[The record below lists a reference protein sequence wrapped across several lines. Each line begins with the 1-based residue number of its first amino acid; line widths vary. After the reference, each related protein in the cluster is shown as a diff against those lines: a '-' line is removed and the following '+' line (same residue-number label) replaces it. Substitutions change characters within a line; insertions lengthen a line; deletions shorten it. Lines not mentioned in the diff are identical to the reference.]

1 MVVPY
6 GFFCV
11 GTFIDGVDEA
21 LHDDALA
28 GVIIG
33 WRGWRDDTLNFT
45 LGSDW
50 DSPEV
55 VALVT
60 PPSEHYLTI
69 EFYCYTMFQEKYA
82 TACIKRCTYC

>member
-6 GFFCV
+6 DLFFV
-11 GTFIDGVDEA
+11 VTFLDRVDEA

-28 GVIIG
+28 GFIIG
-33 WRGWRDDTLNFT
+33 WRGWRDDTLTFT

-69 EFYCYTMFQEKYA
+69 KFYCYTMFQEKYT
-82 TACIKRCTYC
+82 TARIAQCAYC

>member
-6 GFFCV
+6 DFFCV
-11 GTFIDGVDEA
+11 VTFIDRVDEA
-21 LHDDALA
+21 LHDYALA

-33 WRGWRDDTLNFT
+33 WRGWRDYTMTFT
-45 LGSDW
+45 LRSEW

-69 EFYCYTMFQEKYA
+69 KFYCYTMFQEKYT
-82 TACIKRCTYC
+82 TASIA

>member
-11 GTFIDGVDEA
+11 GTFIDGVDES
-21 LHDDALA
+21 LRYDALA

-33 WRGWRDDTLNFT
+33 WRGWRDDTLTFT

-60 PPSEHYLTI
+60 SPSEHYLTI
-69 EFYCYTMFQEKYA
+69 ELYCYTMFQEKYA
-82 TACIKRCTYC
+82 TACITQCAYC

>member
-1 MVVPY
+1 MVVTY

-11 GTFIDGVDEA
+11 GTFIYGVDEA
-21 LHDDALA
+21 LHDDILA

-33 WRGWRDDTLNFT
+33 WRGWRDDTLTFT

-60 PPSEHYLTI
+60 SPS
-69 EFYCYTMFQEKYA
+69 
-82 TACIKRCTYC
+82 